1 MRSEICPFFCLL
13 LYSVLST
20 FLIKITDE
28 DDFISVVKM
37 KYEFNQLKGY
47 RIFLDFFPVIFDLF
61 FPIIYEKCEKY
72 TGKKEEENYHSLLI
86 YKKTKIIKIFFFSFF
101 YFLNTL
107 FFSL

>member
-1 MRSEICPFFCLL
+1 MRSEVCPSFFAFCFIQFFPL
-13 LYSVLST
+13 

-37 KYEFNQLKGY
+37 KYEFKLLKGH

-72 TGKKEEENYHSLLI
+72 TGKKEERKYYSLLI
-86 YKKTKIIKIFFFSFF
+86 YKKTKIIKIFFSLSFI
-101 YFLNTL
+101 
-107 FFSL
+107 S